1 MSSPYPDEALDY
13 PVMSMA
19 DDIRHDL
26 DDALISNDAS
36 ETHGLYALAL
46 TLAWRLQSFPM
57 TERAILCEGLTR
69 LIRVNALDLGEGP

>member
-1 MSSPYPDEALDY
+1 MSSPYPDEALGY
-13 PVMSMA
+13 TVMSLA
-19 DDIRHDL
+19 DVIRHDL

-46 TLAWRLQSFPM
+46 ALAWRLQSFPM
-57 TERAILCEGLTR
+57 TERAILCEGLTG